1 MRTTDII
8 SFFALFLSI
17 FATIFSAIVFVKEL
31 QIEDHIAHL
40 HKHNLNI
47 TSIVRLDKD
56 IAHLFRTLGMEA
68 NRADRLR
75 HLLQINANATAKR
88 RRQSR
93 LSNSTEGKRGPTKSN
108 REIFQGNATTRLST
122 SPTGKTF
129 IASKGKDK

>member
-1 MRTTDII
+1 MRPTDFITL
-8 SFFALFLSI
+8 FALFLSI
-17 FATIFSAIVFVKEL
+17 FATIFSVITFVKEL
-31 QIEDHIAHL
+31 HIEEHIAHL

-75 HLLQINANATAKR
+75 HLLQINASNATAKR

-93 LSNSTEGKRGPTKSN
+93 LSNFTKGERGFTKTTH
-108 REIFQGNATTRLST
+108 RILQGNTTT
-122 SPTGKTF
+122 KITTPPTGKSFNKSTEQ
-129 IASKGKDK
+129 D